1 MRFYFALKN
10 GGDEVK
16 GKKLLSLILAIVM
29 IMSFTIGCST
39 AELGLYKMINEMKQ
53 LTKYEQSGEIEIN
66 ISVDE
71 LATSEMNIGELITM
85 QKIEAFLGENNIA
98 YLSEWDLDEQQGSL
112 ILMLKNKDNQET
124 TDFFTLIYN
133 QETIYI
139 DIEQLFSFAQIFM
152 DEETFSED
160 DMNMVK
166 EIFEGTQYLSI
177 DLKDIE
183 EMLIYDMQDPEQVDV
198 LMKYYDPVKAKTTQ
212 KYFDDFIDGLIKN
225 VYDNY
230 SMDIVE
236 GGNNKYTVTFD
247 LEDLAIVLISL
258 IEYSVDNIEELSMY
272 VKDYIDATDDEVIN
286 DLSILLE
293 EDPVYLKEQIKG
305 TMDMMVVEVTTNEE
319 MIKEDLREFRA
330 EVAGPEYKDILN
342 NFNTMVAF
350 EKLED
355 ESYQTSLQTSFR
367 YVDQFTQQEM
377 FNVEF
382 KIDQTLVPLQSVT
395 VNVPTD
401 NVMTLEQLRT
411 IIDEIESA
419 QNTEKSLVLT
429 LEQGQAIVDGS
440 PMILDVP
447 PFMRNG
453 RTLVPFRFIGEQL
466 GASIDWNATDRS
478 VSYITQD
485 TEITLYIDSTKAII
499 DGEEI
504 TLDTPPI
511 LKDGRTVVPVRFIS
525 EALGFS
531 VDWLPDVRQ
540 ITITGSAGP
549 VNSN

>member
-1 MRFYFALKN
+1 M
-10 GGDEVK
+10 K

>member
-453 RTLVPFRFIGEQL
+453 RALVPFRFIGEQL